1 MAHTTQKV
9 ADMLKIS
16 KPTLL
21 RWIREGFI
29 SDVAKD
35 GRGWRVWTDEDVEMV
50 RLFMENYRQYKEDSD
65 SMKLHKIRE
74 YEKFYRRR
82 KS

>member
-1 MAHTTQKV
+1 MVHTTQKV

-29 SDVAKD
+29 SDVVKD
-35 GRGWRVWTDEDVEMV
+35 GRGWRVWRDEDVELV
-50 RLFMENYRQYKEDSD
+50 RLFMENYRQFKEDFD
-65 SMKLHKIRE
+65 SLKEQKIRE
-74 YEKFYRRR
+74 YEKFHRRR

>member
-1 MAHTTQKV
+1 
-9 ADMLKIS
+9 MLKIS

-29 SDVAKD
+29 SDVVKD
-35 GRGWRVWTDEDVEMV
+35 GRGWRVWRDEDVELV
-50 RLFMENYRQYKEDSD
+50 RLFMENYRQFKEDFD
-65 SMKLHKIRE
+65 SLKEQKIRE
-74 YEKFYRRR
+74 YEKFHRRR

>member
-21 RWIREGFI
+21 RWIREGII
-29 SDVAKD
+29 SDVMKD
-35 GRGWRVWTDEDVEMV
+35 GRGWRVWTDEDVEKIKI
-50 RLFMENYRQYKEDSD
+50 FMENYRQFKEDSD
-65 SMKLHKIRE
+65 SSKLNKIRD
-74 YEKFYRRR
+74 YEKFHRRS
-82 KS
+82 KY

>member
-1 MAHTTQKV
+1 MEYTTRQT

-29 SDVAKD
+29 SDVMKD

-50 RLFMENYRQYKEDSD
+50 RFFMGNYRRFKEDPD
-65 SMKLHKIRE
+65 SLKLHKMRD
-74 YEKFYRRR
+74 YEKFDRQSKY
-82 KS
+82 

>member
-1 MAHTTQKV
+1 MAHTTQQV

-21 RWIREGFI
+21 RWIRERYI
-29 SDVAKD
+29 SDVVKD
-35 GRGWRVWTDEDVEMV
+35 GRGWHVWTDEDVEMV
-50 RLFMENYRQYKEDSD
+50 RLFMENYRQFKEDSD
-65 SMKLHKIRE
+65 SLKLHKIRE
-74 YEKFYRRR
+74 LEKFYRRR

>member
-1 MAHTTQKV
+1 MAYTTRQV
-9 ADMLKIS
+9 SDMLKIS

-29 SDVAKD
+29 SDVMKD

-50 RLFMENYRQYKEDSD
+50 RSFMGNYRRFKEDSN
-65 SMKLHKIRE
+65 SLKLHKIRD
-74 YEKFYRRR
+74 YEKFSRRS
-82 KS
+82 KY

>member
-1 MAHTTQKV
+1 MAHTTQQV
-9 ADMLKIS
+9 ADKLKIS

-21 RWIREGFI
+21 RWIREGYI
-29 SDVAKD
+29 SDVVKD
-35 GRGWRVWTDEDVEMV
+35 GRGWRVWTDEDIEMI
-50 RLFMENYRQYKEDSD
+50 RLFMENYRQFKEDLD

-74 YEKFYRRR
+74 LEKFHRRR

>member
-1 MAHTTQKV
+1 MAYTTRQT

-29 SDVAKD
+29 SDVMKD

-50 RLFMENYRQYKEDSD
+50 RFFMGNYRRFKEDSD
-65 SMKLHKIRE
+65 SLKLHKIRD
-74 YEKFYRRR
+74 YEKFDRQSKY
-82 KS
+82 